1 MAGGLSL
8 REGGILADKRYYWIQ
23 LKEGFFKQ
31 KEIKKLR
38 KIAGGDTYTV
48 IYLKMLLKAVQQGNK
63 LYFEGVE
70 ETFHEEIALELD
82 EDPENVKVT
91 IAFLERQGLIRVL
104 SEDEVLLSQCEEM
117 VGSESESAARVRRY
131 REKKALQSNGDVTPL
146 LQDGNTDIE
155 KDIDTEKDIEI
166 KKDSARSPERKG
178 SESEADIPSPVA
190 RHVRPSLGV
199 GARQQSNEVQE
210 ADVAAVILNDGT
222 EWRPDQALFAEYVR
236 LYPNVDVKQQFN
248 EMRGWC
254 LSNPAKR
261 KTPRGIKRFVNG
273 WLSREQDRGG
283 SRRKYAAGSP
293 GTVHQERIE
302 ELAGEKAELPV
313 CSGLPEV
320 RY

>member
-1 MAGGLSL
+1 M
-8 REGGILADKRYYWIQ
+8 ADKRYYWIQ

-155 KDIDTEKDIEI
+155 KDIDTEKEIEI
-166 KKDSARSPERKG
+166 KKDSVRSPEKKG
-178 SESEADIPSPVA
+178 SGPEAGIPSPA
-190 RHVRPSLGV
+190 AGHVRPSLKA
-199 GARQQSNEVQE
+199 GAGQQSNGVQE
-210 ADVAAVILNDGT
+210 ADVAAIILNDGT

-236 LYPNVDVKQQFN
+236 LYPKVDVKQQFN

-261 KTPRGIKRFVNG
+261 KTRRGVKRFVNG
-273 WLSREQDRGG
+273 WLSRAQDRGYS
-283 SRRKYAAGSP
+283 SRQSGN
-293 GTVHQERIE
+293 GTGTGNQYSEPIARMVE
-302 ELAGEKAELPV
+302 ESKVKEAPV
-313 CSGLPEV
+313 LGPEIQ
-320 RY
+320 

>member
-1 MAGGLSL
+1 M
-8 REGGILADKRYYWIQ
+8 ADKRYYWIQ

-261 KTPRGIKRFVNG
+261 KTKRGITRFVNS
-273 WLSREQDRGG
+273 WLSRQQDRGAKCSTPVANKFSQFQKSNYDIESIEQNFLANGG
-283 SRRKYAAGSP
+283 SNQG
-293 GTVHQERIE
+293 
-302 ELAGEKAELPV
+302 
-313 CSGLPEV
+313 
-320 RY
+320 

>member
-1 MAGGLSL
+1 M
-8 REGGILADKRYYWIQ
+8 ADKRYYWIQ

-48 IYLKMLLKAVQQGNK
+48 IYLKMLLKAVQQGNR

-146 LQDGNTDIE
+146 LQDGNTDI
-155 KDIDTEKDIEI
+155 DIDTEKDIKI
-166 KKDSARSPERKG
+166 KKDSVRSPVRKG
-178 SESEADIPSPVA
+178 SGQEAGIPSPAVG
-190 RHVRPSLGV
+190 HVRPSLKA
-199 GARQQSNEVQE
+199 GAGQQSNGVLE

-283 SRRKYAAGSP
+283 IRCRQNSESP
-293 GTVHQERIE
+293 GGVHHERI
-302 ELAGEKAELPV
+302 AELV
-313 CSGLPEV
+313 NEQALSEGDGRVPEV
-320 RY
+320 MY

>member
-1 MAGGLSL
+1 M
-8 REGGILADKRYYWIQ
+8 ADKRYYWIQ

-48 IYLKMLLKAVQQGNK
+48 IYLKMLLKAVQQGNR

-146 LQDGNTDIE
+146 LQDGNTDI
-155 KDIDTEKDIEI
+155 DIDTEKDIKI
-166 KKDSARSPERKG
+166 KKDSVPSPVRKG
-178 SESEADIPSPVA
+178 SGQEAGIPSPA
-190 RHVRPSLGV
+190 AGHVRPSLKA
-199 GARQQSNEVQE
+199 GAGQQSNGVLE

-283 SRRKYAAGSP
+283 IGCRQNSESP
-293 GTVHQERIE
+293 GGVHHERI
-302 ELAGEKAELPV
+302 AELV
-313 CSGLPEV
+313 NEQALSEGDGRVPEV
-320 RY
+320 MY